1 MFKHMEKEQ
10 KQELALLL
18 AGAVLLVTGLL
29 LPAGWVRTA
38 LLLVTY
44 AVIGF
49 EVFKGMIEEFREG
62 EIFTEEALM
71 TLATIGALILK
82 EHEAARWLSREE
94 LDTVDWLPADITI
107 MDEVRELL

>member
-18 AGAVLLVTGLL
+18 AGAVLLLTGLL
-29 LPAGWVRTA
+29 LPAGWFRTA

-49 EVFKGMIEEFREG
+49 EVF
-62 EIFTEEALM
+62 
-71 TLATIGALILK
+71 
-82 EHEAARWLSREE
+82 
-94 LDTVDWLPADITI
+94 
-107 MDEVRELL
+107 